1 MDALNSTA
9 GWAASA
15 ALIGVTVIPLGA
27 FWGSSLRR
35 RNGEEPQPVKIAFI
49 LLQIALP
56 VFIA

>member
-15 ALIGVTVIPLGA
+15 ALMGVTVIPLGV
-27 FWGSSLRR
+27 FWGTSLRR
-35 RNGEEPQPVKIAFI
+35 RSGEESQPVKMAFI
-49 LLQIALP
+49 FLQIALP